1 MFERLL
7 RNGATLWLT
16 ALAVVVLGALW
27 QVSGAAAPGPPPP
40 PKDADYGPLPE
51 GVAHVLELKAQAY
64 AARALR
70 FTCREVRRRAKYSG
84 NEATSESG
92 DVFDYLLARADEDP
106 TRLIALRAAP
116 GDPGSKRVVDA
127 GSPEPFEWTQLFAA
141 GPRSVVRW
149 HIAGRAE
156 RDGRR
161 RILVD
166 WLGMGPVLQ
175 RDRLP
180 EWTGRIEIEDVTGN
194 LLELTAKPNRQD
206 AMIEAKRL
214 EWQQAFNFLGLHL
227 DRKNRP
233 IGWELAVSF
242 YEDHEGFTY
251 PSRVELLK
259 FMQYGPDR
267 DDRRLMTRETSE
279 FQAYRFFG
287 TATKEEIPPLRVP

>member
-1 MFERLL
+1 MPGSLPRT
-7 RNGATLWLT
+7 GATLWLA
-16 ALAVVVLGALW
+16 ALVVVVFGALW
-27 QVSGAAAPGPPPP
+27 QVSGAASHPPPP
-40 PKDADYGPLPE
+40 TPANADYGPLP
-51 GVAHVLELKAQAY
+51 GDVARVLELKAQAY
-64 AARALR
+64 AARALK

-92 DVFDYLLARADEDP
+92 DVFDYLLAHADEDP
-106 TRLIALRAAP
+106 LRLVALRAAP
-116 GDPGSKRVVDA
+116 GDPGSRRVVDGGA
-127 GSPEPFEWTQLFAA
+127 PEPFEWTQLFAA

-149 HIAGRAE
+149 RVAGRSE

-175 RDRLP
+175 RDRLT

-194 LLELTAKPNRQD
+194 VLELTAKPNRQD

-214 EWQQAFNFLGLHL
+214 QWQQAFNFLGLHL

-233 IGWELAVSF
+233 IGWELGVSF
-242 YEDHEGFTY
+242 YEDHDGFTY
-251 PSRVELLK
+251 PSRAELLK

-267 DDRRLMTRETSE
+267 DDRRLITRDTSE